1 MKVSRQQAER
11 NRREVIASAARLF
24 REHGFD
30 GIGLGEVMRAAGL
43 THGGFYKQFD
53 SKEGLVREAMVAAL
67 ERSRAKWKERIAASA
82 ADPLPTFVEGYLSPA
97 HRDNPADG
105 CAFAALA
112 AEAARRSDPQ
122 LREVFEEQA
131 RGYLDMLGSMLDDQP
146 GAGSRDRA
154 LAMLSTVVGALLMSR
169 VVIDPELSDDF
180 LRAATAAVL
189 GTGKGA
195 HA

>member
-1 MKVSRQQAER
+1 MKVSREQAER
-11 NRREVIASAARLF
+11 NRREVVASAARLF

-53 SKEGLVREAMVAAL
+53 SKEELVREATAAAL
-67 ERSRAKWKERIAASA
+67 ERSRAKWRERIAASVG
-82 ADPLPTFVEGYLSPA
+82 DPLPTFVEGYLSPA

-112 AEAARRSDPQ
+112 AEAARRRDPQ

-146 GAGSRDRA
+146 GACSRDRA
-154 LAMLSTVVGALLMSR
+154 LATLSTLVGALLMSR
-169 VVIDPELSDDF
+169 VLIDPELSDDF
-180 LRAATAAVL
+180 LRAAAAAVL
-189 GTGKGA
+189 RTA
-195 HA
+195 

>member
-11 NRREVIASAARLF
+11 NRREVVASAARLF

-53 SKEGLVREAMVAAL
+53 SKEGLVREAMAAAL
-67 ERSRAKWKERIAASA
+67 ERSRAQWRERLASSA
-82 ADPLPTFVEGYLSPA
+82 GDPLPTLVEGYLSPA

-131 RGYLDMLGSMLDDQP
+131 RGYLDMLCSMLDDQP
-146 GAGSRDRA
+146 GASSRDRA
-154 LAMLSTVVGALLMSR
+154 LAMLSTLVGALLMSR
-169 VVIDPELSDDF
+169 VVVDPQLSDDF

-189 GTGKGA
+189 RTT
-195 HA
+195 

>member
-1 MKVSRQQAER
+1 MKVSREQAER
-11 NRREVIASAARLF
+11 NRREVVASAARLF

-53 SKEGLVREAMVAAL
+53 SKEGLVREAMATAL
-67 ERSRAKWKERIAASA
+67 ERSRAKWQQRIAASA
-82 ADPLPTFVEGYLSPA
+82 GDPLPTFVEGYLSPA

-112 AEAARRSDPQ
+112 AEAARRNDPQ
-122 LREVFEEQA
+122 LREVFEEQT
-131 RGYLDMLGSMLDDQP
+131 RHYLDMLCAMLDDQP
-146 GAGSRDRA
+146 ATRNRDRA

-169 VVIDPELSDDF
+169 LVVDPELSADF
-180 LRAATAAVL
+180 LRASAAAIL
-189 GTGKGA
+189 RTD
-195 HA
+195 

>member
-11 NRREVIASAARLF
+11 NRSEVVASAARLF

-53 SKEGLVREAMVAAL
+53 SKEGLVREATAAAL
-67 ERSRAKWKERIAASA
+67 ERSRAKWKQRIAASTGDA
-82 ADPLPTFVEGYLSPA
+82 LRTFVEGYLSPA

-112 AEAARRSDPQ
+112 AEAARRNDPQ

-131 RGYLDMLGSMLDDQP
+131 NGYLDMLGSMLDDQP
-146 GAGSRDRA
+146 GTCSRDRA
-154 LAMLSTVVGALLMSR
+154 LALLSTVVGALLMSR

-189 GTGKGA
+189 RTT
-195 HA
+195 

>member
-180 LRAATAAVL
+180 LRAAKAAVL

>member
-11 NRREVIASAARLF
+11 NRREVVASAARLF

-30 GIGLGEVMRAAGL
+30 GIGLGEVMGAAGL
-43 THGGFYKQFD
+43 THGGFYKQFA
-53 SKEGLVREAMVAAL
+53 SKEGLVREATAAAL
-67 ERSRAKWKERIAASA
+67 ERSRAKWKERIAASTG
-82 ADPLPTFVEGYLSPA
+82 DPLSTFVEGYLSTA

-131 RGYLDMLGSMLDDQP
+131 RGYLELLGSMLDDQP
-146 GAGSRDRA
+146 GACSRDRA
-154 LAMLSTVVGALLMSR
+154 LAVLSTVVGALLMSR
-169 VVIDPELSDDF
+169 VVADPELSGDF
-180 LRAATAAVL
+180 LQAAATAILRTA
-189 GTGKGA
+189 
-195 HA
+195 